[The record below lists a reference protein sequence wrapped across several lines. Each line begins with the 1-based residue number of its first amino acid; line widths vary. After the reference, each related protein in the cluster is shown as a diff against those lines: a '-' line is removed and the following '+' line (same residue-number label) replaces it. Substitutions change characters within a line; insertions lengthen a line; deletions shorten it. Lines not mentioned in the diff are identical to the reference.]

1 MIWMAFTAISKKFPL
16 HLSEY
21 WPNIVHSYR
30 LRNIFY
36 FCIFFRFKTLLA
48 PFTYLLSNFSLKTDV
63 ISINHSQ
70 VKLKH
75 SLFSVIL
82 PFTYG
87 GIYGLYQANFF
98 QDRGLVQIKSLW
110 NAAPWNSFSHF
121 SHVKHSM
128 KPTQDPHKSPDNK
141 PFVEKYKVQEGFNR
155 FSIFCLLFDLIWC
168 KN

>member
-1 MIWMAFTAISKKFPL
+1 MTEPPPWHGFVDFKMGKLFLKKKMIWMAFTAISKKFPL

-128 KPTQDPHKSPDNK
+128 KVAF
-141 PFVEKYKVQEGFNR
+141 FVLLINIP
-155 FSIFCLLFDLIWC
+155 SIFVW
-168 KN
+168 